1 VVGVIAFDL
10 GVGGEG
16 RGAILRARRRAGQA
30 AGALVERLDREILV
44 VGGLAGADRLR
55 EQRLGASTLALLPD
69 RLRAVIGR
77 AAGQRGRE
85 IRRVERGRE
94 GGLGGVVA
102 ILIEED
108 HAAPDPI
115 ARGLRGGGDRCGI
128 GGVRVCDGGQ
138 AGLRAIDPAIGRGA
152 APERAVADG
161 RVGVAV
167 ERFLRLGARKEGLAV
182 ARAGRETLRVGA
194 RGGLGFR
201 PAVRGTEGVNR
212 DQVGFCFGD
221 GAGRDLRGPSERAR
235 DIATTEVAAGGVVR
249 VVWRQR
255 GPTAEEIFEERLGL
269 RPVAGVGVGEREQ
282 IRRGRAF
289 GRDPRQLHQRG

>member
-77 AAGQRGRE
+77 AAGQRGRG
-85 IRRVERGRE
+85 IRRVERGGE

-108 HAAPDPI
+108 RAAPDPI
-115 ARGLRGGGDRCGI
+115 ARGLRRGGDRCGI
-128 GGVRVCDGGQ
+128 GGVGVCDGGQ

-152 APERAVADG
+152 APKRAVADG
-161 RVGVAV
+161 RVGGAI

-182 ARAGRETLRVGA
+182 ARASRETLRVGA

-201 PAVRGTEGVNR
+201 PAVRGTERVDR
-212 DQVGFCFGD
+212 DQGRLRVGD
-221 GAGRDLRGPSERAR
+221 GTRRNFRRPHQRPCDVAA
-235 DIATTEVAAGGVVR
+235 AEVAASGVVG
-249 VVWRQR
+249 VVCGQR
-255 GPTAEEIFEERLGL
+255 AGVAEEIFEERLGL